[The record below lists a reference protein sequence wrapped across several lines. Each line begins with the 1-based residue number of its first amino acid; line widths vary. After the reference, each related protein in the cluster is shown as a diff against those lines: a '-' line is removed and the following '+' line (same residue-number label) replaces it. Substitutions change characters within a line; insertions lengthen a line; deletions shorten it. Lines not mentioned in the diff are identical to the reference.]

1 MSANFG
7 TPWLRKSGRTEM
19 PPYSAICCSLAGGTP
34 GQVVLTIVDLCY
46 QYQLVAICRSHPQFI
61 DVYSRHIISGV
72 VMNQVTTGAPA
83 PCGLIAVY
91 FAIESTRRELK
102 HWNAVPL
109 ACVCLLLCFKH
120 VCTACTSFFCIMQI
134 VHAIAPTN
142 IDIHWP

>member
-1 MSANFG
+1 MLPIPTG
-7 TPWLRKSGRTEM
+7 
-19 PPYSAICCSLAGGTP
+19 
-34 GQVVLTIVDLCY
+34 
-46 QYQLVAICRSHPQFI
+46 AICRSHPQFI

-109 ACVCLLLCFKH
+109 ACVVYCYVSNMFAQL
-120 VCTACTSFFCIMQI
+120 
-134 VHAIAPTN
+134 APLFLHYADSTCHRPN
-142 IDIHWP
+142 